1 MVACNFSV
9 EPIPSQCSRV
19 IFSKWKMGTFA
30 KNALNSCLMRIVLS
44 LLKPWLLKESSS
56 VTLPLPF
63 ALIHVSGLILIIRK
77 FEKYHM
83 QSFPKEIKNSLAF
96 LRLPPVKFY
105 HISFLC
111 LSSVKCLSSVE
122 KNGSWVVSYYVILPV
137 GFLYLVVKN
146 ITTRQISTAGN
157 PLC

>member
-1 MVACNFSV
+1 M
-9 EPIPSQCSRV
+9 
-19 IFSKWKMGTFA
+19 
-30 KNALNSCLMRIVLS
+30 
-44 LLKPWLLKESSS
+44 
-56 VTLPLPF
+56 TLPLPF

-96 LRLPPVKFY
+96 LRLPRVKFY

-111 LSSVKCLSSVE
+111 LSSASYVE
-122 KNGSWVVSYYVILPV
+122 KNGSRVVSYYVILPV

>member
-1 MVACNFSV
+1 M
-9 EPIPSQCSRV
+9 
-19 IFSKWKMGTFA
+19 
-30 KNALNSCLMRIVLS
+30 
-44 LLKPWLLKESSS
+44 
-56 VTLPLPF
+56 TLPLPF

-111 LSSVKCLSSVE
+111 LSSASYVE
-122 KNGSWVVSYYVILPV
+122 KNGSRVVSYYVILPV

-146 ITTRQISTAGN
+146 ITTRQISAAGN